1 MKFYGGYKYK
11 SLSKRRW
18 DKLRKENFLAKFKR
32 DPLHVP
38 ILFLEPDQCPSP
50 GILGGPVCTAIAI
63 AFITQAEEM
72 VEEMKKL
79 HLQWDCLAQEADNAE
94 KEWDRMCNWVHY
106 LRSDVKGELE
116 RLEQD
121 LTSTKEELAHL
132 MARKKDLEA
141 SGLSLTPIVSS
152 SAPWL
157 SKGASAG
164 PRTPKRKGKNKWK
177 RHPGLPMQEGQEY
190 YNSYLT
196 HL

>member
-1 MKFYGGYKYK
+1 MKFYGGYKYR

-72 VEEMKKL
+72 VEEMKDL
-79 HLQWDCLAQEADNAE
+79 QLQWDCLAQEADNAE
-94 KEWDRMCNWVHY
+94 KEWDRMCNWVHD

-121 LTSTKEELAHL
+121 LTSTKEELAQL
-132 MARKKDLEA
+132 DGQKERFG
-141 SGLSLTPIVSS
+141 GLWSESHTHSIIQCSMVV
-152 SAPWL
+152 
-157 SKGASAG
+157 KGCFSWA
-164 PRTPKRKGKNKWK
+164 KNTQK
-177 RHPGLPMQEGQEY
+177 EGEE
-190 YNSYLT
+190 
-196 HL
+196 